1 MKELLIIMPKMGESV
16 MEATISRWLKKEGD
30 TVLES
35 ESMVEIATDKVDSE
49 IPAPYTGK
57 IKKILAEVGDIVAV
71 GNPIAVIE
79 TEAMIPGSDLRATN
93 PAQDVPLFPISTSEA
108 PKQNG
113 QLAVLTDTATSLPL
127 YDLKG
132 RFFSPLVR
140 HIAQKELLSLAEIEN
155 IPGTGKDNRVTKQ
168 DLLAYL
174 KHRKQ
179 PNYTQKPKPT
189 TADAIKKYAKPEDE
203 IIPMDRIR
211 KVIAERMVE
220 AMHTVPHVTSFVE
233 ADVTKLVMWRD
244 QFKLVFKEKTGIS
257 LTYTPLFIQAVAH
270 TIRQFPL
277 INISVVGEYIIKRK
291 AINIGLAVALPDG
304 NLIVPVIKNADQLS
318 LSELAIRVNELVHNA
333 RHGQLLPDDIADG
346 TYTIS
351 NIGSF
356 QNLMGTPMIMQ
367 PQVAILAVGAIVKKP
382 AVIETAQGDQIAIR
396 HQMYLSHTYDHRVVD
411 GSLGGQFVKSVADYL
426 EKFDVS
432 KGVDDI

>member
-1 MKELLIIMPKMGESV
+1 MKELLIIMPKMGESI

-30 TVLES
+30 TVLEA
-35 ESMVEIATDKVDSE
+35 ESIVEVATDKVDSE
-49 IPAPYTGK
+49 IPTPYTGK
-57 IKKILAEVGDIVAV
+57 IKRFLVQVGDMVAV

-79 TEAMIPGSDLRATN
+79 TEDIILGQDLTDATH
-93 PAQDVPLFPISTSEA
+93 VPDRPSSQVLISEN
-108 PKQNG
+108 PKQKIQQG
-113 QLAVLTDTATSLPL
+113 ILMDTVGSFPLQDLT
-127 YDLKG
+127 G

-140 HIAQKELLSLAEIEN
+140 HIAQKESVSLEEMEN

-174 KHRKQ
+174 RHRKKT
-179 PNYTQKPKPT
+179 NHTYKT
-189 TADAIKKYAKPEDE
+189 TTVDSIKKYAKPEDE
-203 IIPMDRIR
+203 IIPMDRVR

-220 AMHTVPHVTSFVE
+220 AMRTVPHVTSFVE
-233 ADVTKLVMWRD
+233 ADVTNLVMWRD
-244 QFKLVFKEKTGIS
+244 QFKGAFKEKTGIG
-257 LTYTPLFIQAVAH
+257 LTYTPLFIQAVAR

-304 NLIVPVIKNADQLS
+304 NLIVPVVKNTDQLN
-318 LSELAIRVNELVHNA
+318 LTQLAIRVNELVHNA

-367 PQVAILAVGAIVKKP
+367 PQVAILAVGAIVKRP

-396 HQMYLSHTYDHRVVD
+396 HKMYLSHTYDHRVVD

-426 EKFDVS
+426 ENFDVS
-432 KGVDDI
+432 KGIDEI